1 MNDFRDLR
9 RRIRRR
15 IRLLRHNCPHTD
27 SWPGSAD
34 GLRRSLLRPG
44 APMEVMNMKKLFI
57 ALAAGLAV
65 TAGAFAAQMEAVIQ
79 SVDADSRLVVLEDDS
94 ELTVAEGVDLSAL
107 EEGAAVMITVDD
119 ATNEITEIVV
129 Q

>member
-1 MNDFRDLR
+1 
-9 RRIRRR
+9 
-15 IRLLRHNCPHTD
+15 
-27 SWPGSAD
+27 
-34 GLRRSLLRPG
+34 
-44 APMEVMNMKKLFI
+44 MEVMNMKKLFI

>member
-1 MNDFRDLR
+1 
-9 RRIRRR
+9 
-15 IRLLRHNCPHTD
+15 
-27 SWPGSAD
+27 
-34 GLRRSLLRPG
+34 
-44 APMEVMNMKKLFI
+44 MKKLFI